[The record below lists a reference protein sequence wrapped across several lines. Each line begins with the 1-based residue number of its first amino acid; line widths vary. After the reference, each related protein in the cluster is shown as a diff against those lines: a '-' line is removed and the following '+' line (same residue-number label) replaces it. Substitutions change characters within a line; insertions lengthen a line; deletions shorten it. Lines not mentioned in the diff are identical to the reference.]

1 MLSTEKNKKEQLC
14 VKFRIVLTIL
24 LSSLL
29 LITCQDDNSH
39 LCQAEIDLGAY
50 ELTESAE
57 DFIPYRITDSVAVFV
72 DSLGNERVIGI
83 ERRSG
88 EYINDGFEQP
98 CDDNENL
105 VIQYRYKK
113 DIIQYEIDDENNGG
127 YFFIVRI
134 GVELDESRYEE
145 ARLADVLHIEAY
157 ASTTMLTVPVRY
169 TRMIIDRGYS
179 DYQEFSTSEYI
190 EKFTWHDKSFN
201 DVFRFETCLYAGA
214 GVPCLSREIYYAKGQ
229 GLIGIQPVNNNEL
242 FFFDRFE

>member
-1 MLSTEKNKKEQLC
+1 MLPTGKNKQEQLC
-14 VKFRIVLTIL
+14 VKFRIILTTL

-29 LITCQDDNSH
+29 LITCQDDDYN

-57 DFIPYRITDSVAVFV
+57 DFIPYRITDSLAIFV

-83 ERRSG
+83 KRRSG

-98 CDDNENL
+98 CVENENL

-113 DIIQYEIDDENNGG
+113 DVIQYEIDDENNGG
-127 YFFIVRI
+127 YFFIVSV
-134 GVELDESRYEE
+134 GVELDELRHEE
-145 ARLADVLHIEAY
+145 DRLADVLQISAY
-157 ASTTMLTVPVRY
+157 ASTTTLTVPVRY
-169 TRMIIDRGYS
+169 TRLIIDRGYS

-190 EKFTWHDKSFN
+190 ENFTWYDKSFN

-214 GVPCLSREIYYAKGQ
+214 GVPCLSREIYYSKDQ
-229 GLIGIQPVNNNEL
+229 GLIGIQPVHSNEL
-242 FFFDRFE
+242 FFFDRLE